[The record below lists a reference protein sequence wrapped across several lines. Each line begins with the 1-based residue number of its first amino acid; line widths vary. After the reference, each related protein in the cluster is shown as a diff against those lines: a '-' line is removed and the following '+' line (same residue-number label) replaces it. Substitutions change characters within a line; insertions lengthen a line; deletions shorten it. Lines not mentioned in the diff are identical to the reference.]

1 MAPKQGKRSTY
12 HHGDLRAAL
21 LRAGEEQLARS
32 GVAGFS
38 LREVASRV
46 GVSHAAPA
54 HHFGDAQGLLAAL
67 AAEGFRRFLAAMRHR
82 QSGAGDDARALLLA
96 SGLGYLDFA
105 RARPALFRLMF
116 GDERIGEPTEELA
129 TAAENAFLH
138 LAGDVE
144 RLLGVSPFESSDAM
158 ARAMAVWSL
167 VHGFA
172 SLFTA
177 GLMRPVQEMTPE
189 QQDRFLE
196 AAFAPLL
203 SPTL

>member
-1 MAPKQGKRSTY
+1 MVRRRTTY

-21 LRAGEEQLARS
+21 LRAGEEQLART

-38 LREVASRV
+38 LRQVASRV

-67 AAEGFRRFLAAMRHR
+67 ATEGFRRFLVAMRHR
-82 QSGAGDDARALLLA
+82 QANAGDNARALLLA

-105 RARPALFRLMF
+105 RSSPALFRLMF
-116 GDERIGEPTEELA
+116 GDERIGKPTEDLA
-129 TAAENAFLH
+129 KAANNAFLH
-138 LAGDVE
+138 LAGDIE
-144 RLLGVSPFESSDAM
+144 RLLGVSVFANPAAM

-172 SLFTA
+172 NLLNS
-177 GLMRPVQEMTPE
+177 GHMRTVLSMPPE
-189 QQDRFLE
+189 QQNHFFQV
-196 AAFAPLL
+196 AFAPLL
-203 SPTL
+203 GPLDTD